1 MPVKSRNYPRR
12 EFRKAIRTQ
21 KLLEAIQSL
30 SKKFRLAVRDH
41 AKARKLS
48 LKDDI
53 TRNATAAATALRK
66 NFWGD
71 VNCLLNDTHIA
82 ANPYFSADPATT
94 YFMKVY
100 SSGSHMSFEFPE
112 CLVTDPLY
120 IGKLLFASVL
130 HYKCKASSKPS
141 PFDQIFYYILKKC
154 PLLVPALLHL

>member
-1 MPVKSRNYPRR
+1 MPVKSRNYLRR

-21 KLLEAIQSL
+21 KLL
-30 SKKFRLAVRDH
+30 KP
-41 AKARKLS
+41 S

-82 ANPYFSADPATT
+82 ANPYFSADAAATT

-100 SSGSHMSFEFPE
+100 SSGSHMSFESPE

-154 PLLVPALLHL
+154 PLLVPALLYL